1 MSDPTPSEHPTSS
14 AGILFVVATP
24 IGNLRD
30 ISLRALEVL
39 AEVDVIACEDTR
51 YTARLL
57 AAHGIHT
64 PLISYF
70 EHNEQRRAQE
80 LVERL
85 VRGEQVALVS
95 DAGTPTISDPGYRLV
110 LAAGEAGIAVRA
122 LPGPCAAIAALMV
135 AGLPTDRFV
144 FEGFLPPRAQARAQ
158 RLRELAHEPRTLVF
172 YESARRLGQ
181 SLAAMAQELGADRP
195 AAVVRELTKLYE
207 ETARETLGRLAA
219 RFARE
224 EARGEITVVVAG
236 ATVAP
241 RPEHESVSAI
251 DLIAAGM
258 EPRAASKVIA
268 RLSGRTSREIYQE
281 LVRERE
287 QSKP

>member
-1 MSDPTPSEHPTSS
+1 MSDLEPSEHPASS
-14 AGILFVVATP
+14 AVLYVVATP

-39 AEVDVIACEDTR
+39 AEVDAIACEDTR
-51 YTARLL
+51 HTARLL
-57 AAHGIHT
+57 AVHGIRK

-70 EHNEQRRAQE
+70 EHNEQRRAPE
-80 LVERL
+80 LLARL
-85 VRGEQVALVS
+85 ARGERVALVS
-95 DAGTPTISDPGYRLV
+95 DAGTPGISDPGYRLV
-110 LAAGEAGIAVRA
+110 RAAGEAGIPVRA
-122 LPGPCAAIAALMV
+122 IPGACAAIAALAI

-172 YESARRLGQ
+172 YESARRLGE
-181 SLAAMAQELGADRP
+181 SLAAMAQELGEERD
-195 AAVVRELTKLYE
+195 AAVVRELTKLHE
-207 ETARETLGRLAA
+207 ETARDTLGQLAA
-219 RFARE
+219 RFSRGQ
-224 EARGEITVVVAG
+224 ARGEITVVVAG
-236 ATVAP
+236 ASAAP
-241 RPEHESVSAI
+241 RVEHLGVSVG

-281 LVRERE
+281 AVRARE
-287 QSKP
+287 ESKP

>member
-1 MSDPTPSEHPTSS
+1 MAEPDPSEHPASS
-14 AGILFVVATP
+14 GVLYVVATP

-30 ISLRALEVL
+30 ITLRALEVL

-51 YTARLL
+51 HTARLL
-57 AAHGIHT
+57 AAHGIRK

-70 EHNEQRRAQE
+70 EHNEQQRAQE
-80 LVERL
+80 LVTRL
-85 VRGEQVALVS
+85 ARGERVALVS
-95 DAGTPTISDPGYRLV
+95 DAGTPGISDPGYRLV
-110 LAAGEAGIAVRA
+110 RAAGEAGIAVRA
-122 LPGPCAAIAALMV
+122 IPGPCAAIAALAI

-172 YESARRLGQ
+172 YESARRLAE
-181 SLAAMAQELGADRP
+181 SLAAMARELGDERP

-207 ETARETLGRLAA
+207 ETARDTLGQLAA
-219 RFARE
+219 RFAQS

-236 ATVAP
+236 AAAPPPAGHLGVSVA
-241 RPEHESVSAI
+241 

-268 RLSGRTSREIYQE
+268 RLSGRASREIYQE
-281 LVRERE
+281 AVRERE